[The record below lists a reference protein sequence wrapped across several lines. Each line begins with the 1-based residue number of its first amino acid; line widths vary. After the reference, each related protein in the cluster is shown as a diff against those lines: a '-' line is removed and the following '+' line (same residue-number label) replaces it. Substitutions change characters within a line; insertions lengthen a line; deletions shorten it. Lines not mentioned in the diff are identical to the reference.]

1 VKDVLPS
8 PLPSPSFASKA
19 ALKQRGSGS
28 GGAASFCP
36 PFFLDDAAAAAFAVT
51 EAQSAAHSSPLEGSY
66 DVAKGMPSSPARET
80 RVSLKR
86 ANCDEREKERE
97 KIEQVEGKGEQTRIG
112 ISKSCLLQQLFLFFL
127 DAHW

>member
-1 VKDVLPS
+1 
-8 PLPSPSFASKA
+8 
-19 ALKQRGSGS
+19 
-28 GGAASFCP
+28 
-36 PFFLDDAAAAAFAVT
+36 
-51 EAQSAAHSSPLEGSY
+51 
-66 DVAKGMPSSPARET
+66 
-80 RVSLKR
+80 LKR